1 MKLQNNKMKA
11 TGKNYGYIEWLSAE
25 EMHEASVQW
34 MSELKF
40 VRDEQRFLNDLV
52 ATYTLQLVDQ
62 KVFKESQKIIGSLSK
77 AENEV
82 IPYMKRVKSHE
93 NLLEIMIN
101 DIDELKME
109 KAYIET
115 HWQLSSEI
123 KMYMKDYR
131 ELKTALFHLVAK
143 VKKTNKRLLN

>member
-1 MKLQNNKMKA
+1 MEA
-11 TGKNYGYIEWLSAE
+11 TGKNYGYVEWLSAE
-25 EMHEASVQW
+25 EMHEATLQW

-52 ATYTLQLVDQ
+52 ASYTPQLLDQ
-62 KVFKESQKIIGSLSK
+62 KVFEESQGIIRAISK
-77 AENEV
+77 SEKEA
-82 IPYMKRVKSHE
+82 IQFMKRVKSHE

-101 DIDELKME
+101 DVDELKME

-115 HWQLSSEI
+115 HWELSSEI
-123 KMYMKDYR
+123 KKYGNDYR

-143 VKKTNKRLLN
+143 VKKMNKRLLN